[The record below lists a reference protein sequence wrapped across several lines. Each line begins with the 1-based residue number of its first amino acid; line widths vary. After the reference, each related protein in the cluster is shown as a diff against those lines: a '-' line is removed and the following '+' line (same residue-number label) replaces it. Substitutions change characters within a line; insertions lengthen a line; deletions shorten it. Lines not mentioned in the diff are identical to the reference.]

1 MHLRNIDNDVFASKI
16 DRSGCRIAPAALQIA
31 PNSMNHETFN
41 LNIQI
46 TMEIKN
52 PTFSTNYWQRTPSVL
67 PSSGEEGLGVVAIRL
82 R

>member
-16 DRSGCRIAPAALQIA
+16 DRSGCRIAHAALQIA

-52 PTFSTNYWQRTPSVL
+52 STHQPPYGAYLQCKRSIALVPTEH
-67 PSSGEEGLGVVAIRL
+67 SSASYGA
-82 R
+82 